1 MPYGIVRLIDRRQP
15 AIFTALPPTAFLLR
29 KNSAGLFDEGKS
41 DDDKEESRRNTCV
54 FQGSMTQSALICAV
68 EKRVC
73 PCQAKV
79 SLLLIAGRSRFWF
92 GYMNFLFCSDY
103 YGGKALLPLFGRN
116 IKSARYRYGF
126 LQGSPFRLDI
136 IALPFGQ
143 AWGQIPI
150 PAGRCR
156 VKRKPPPAFCGMPH
170 IFRLHQSRSRAG
182 AGSLQG
188 AGRYRGA
195 PQAFRPAGE
204 TDGEAVE
211 PAPPAGGG
219 LPAAPPG
226 GSAHARGHSPSRSN
240 RKSCGLVILRREQ
253 YPIRCGSTTVSSS
266 PCRFL
271 SAHK

>member
-1 MPYGIVRLIDRRQP
+1 MPL
-15 AIFTALPPTAFLLR
+15 
-29 KNSAGLFDEGKS
+29 
-41 DDDKEESRRNTCV
+41 
-54 FQGSMTQSALICAV
+54 
-68 EKRVC
+68 
-73 PCQAKV
+73 

-92 GYMNFLFCSDY
+92 GYMNFPFLFR
-103 YGGKALLPLFGRN
+103 LLREESPAPAFGRN
-116 IKSARYRYGF
+116 IKSARNRYGF

-182 AGSLQG
+182 AGLLQG
-188 AGRYRGA
+188 AGRCRGRA

-211 PAPPAGGG
+211 PAPLRGGG

-226 GSAHARGHSPSRSN
+226 GSVRTRGHSPSRSN
-240 RKSCGLVILRREQ
+240 RKSCGLVIFRREQ
-253 YPIRCGSTTVSSS
+253 YPIWCGSTTVSSS

>member
-1 MPYGIVRLIDRRQP
+1 MNFPFLCR
-15 AIFTALPPTAFLLR
+15 LLR
-29 KNSAGLFDEGKS
+29 
-41 DDDKEESRRNTCV
+41 EESP
-54 FQGSMTQSALICAV
+54 SPA
-68 EKRVC
+68 
-73 PCQAKV
+73 
-79 SLLLIAGRSRFWF
+79 
-92 GYMNFLFCSDY
+92 
-103 YGGKALLPLFGRN
+103 FGRN

-170 IFRLHQSRSRAG
+170 IFRLHQSRSRPG
-182 AGSLQG
+182 AGLLQG
-188 AGRYRGA
+188 AGRCRGRA

-211 PAPPAGGG
+211 PAPLRGAGCLRRPRRVCTRPA
-219 LPAAPPG
+219 
-226 GSAHARGHSPSRSN
+226 HRPSRSS
-240 RKSCGLVILRREQ
+240 RKSCGLVIFRREQ
-253 YPIRCGSTTVSSS
+253 YPIWCGSTTVSSS

>member
-1 MPYGIVRLIDRRQP
+1 MTLLFTSRSRPVPRAGPAPAFWAKYKISPLSVLSFANCAPALGRGIGQAPIIAAYRR
-15 AIFTALPPTAFLLR
+15 ALPLLGR
-29 KNSAGLFDEGKS
+29 INNLLSIGMDFCRA
-41 DDDKEESRRNTCV
+41 
-54 FQGSMTQSALICAV
+54 AL
-68 EKRVC
+68 
-73 PCQAKV
+73 
-79 SLLLIAGRSRFWF
+79 
-92 GYMNFLFCSDY
+92 
-103 YGGKALLPLFGRN
+103 
-116 IKSARYRYGF
+116 
-126 LQGSPFRLDI
+126 FRLDI

-156 VKRKPPPAFCGMPH
+156 GKRKPPPTFCGMPH
-170 IFRLHQSRSRAG
+170 IFRLHQSRSRPG
-182 AGSLQG
+182 AGLLQG
-188 AGRYRGA
+188 AGHCSGRA

-211 PAPPAGGG
+211 PAPLRGGG

-226 GSAHARGHSPSRSN
+226 GSARAWGHSPSRSN
-240 RKSCGLVILRREQ
+240 RKSCGFVILRREQ

>member
-1 MPYGIVRLIDRRQP
+1 
-15 AIFTALPPTAFLLR
+15 
-29 KNSAGLFDEGKS
+29 
-41 DDDKEESRRNTCV
+41 
-54 FQGSMTQSALICAV
+54 
-68 EKRVC
+68 
-73 PCQAKV
+73 
-79 SLLLIAGRSRFWF
+79 
-92 GYMNFLFCSDY
+92 MNFPFCSDY
-103 YGGKALLPLFGRN
+103 YGRKAPLPLLGRN

-170 IFRLHQSRSRAG
+170 IFRLHQKPQPGGRRFIARRRSLQREGAAGVSPCGRNRRRSRRA
-182 AGSLQG
+182 
-188 AGRYRGA
+188 R
-195 PQAFRPAGE
+195 
-204 TDGEAVE
+204 
-211 PAPPAGGG
+211 PPAGGG

-226 GSAHARGHSPSRSN
+226 GSARARGHSPSRSN
-240 RKSCGLVILRREQ
+240 RKSCGFVILRREQ